1 MTGATDVRLTG
12 IERTLRASRLFEGVE
27 AAAATFAPC
36 AIRRRFRRG
45 EFIWHEGDPA
55 TSFTVIASGLIKICQ
70 SHPDGDNAIVALFGP
85 RENIGDVAVV
95 STGSYPADAIAAT
108 EVVEILSIEK
118 TPVLTALQ
126 QDVALAQALN
136 RSLVEHS
143 RALREKIRIMT
154 AGPVEQ
160 RLAALLAHLVARFG
174 DELDS
179 GAVLIPVALS
189 RTDLARLV
197 GARSETTIRVMTR
210 WQRAK
215 LLSTTA
221 AGFVIHDPSKF
232 QE

>member
-1 MTGATDVRLTG
+1 MTSPTDERLTG

-27 AAAATFAPC
+27 AAATTFAPC

-55 TSFTVIASGLIKICQ
+55 TSFTVIATGLVKICQ
-70 SHPDGDNAIVALFGP
+70 SHPDGDSAIVALFGP

-95 STGSYPADAIAAT
+95 SSGAYPADAIAAT
-108 EVVEILSIEK
+108 ETVEILSIEK
-118 TPVLTALQ
+118 APVLAALEK
-126 QDVALAQALN
+126 DVALAQALN

-160 RLAALLAHLVARFG
+160 RLAALLAHLAARFG
-174 DELDS
+174 DEMDD

-215 LLSTTA
+215 LISTTPE
-221 AGFVIHDPSKF
+221 GFVLHDPSKF
-232 QE
+232 AG